1 MEIEQKIASS
11 DNQHYEK
18 IGKTVKCIEDETPFE
33 IPENWA
39 WCRLG
44 AIIEL
49 ISGQDQPPSG
59 YNDHQKGI
67 HYITGASNIENEK
80 IIINRWT
87 ESPKSIA
94 TNGDL
99 LITCKGT
106 VGTIALSNPIKK
118 PVNQA
123 FQPNLPVFSNK
134 QDDKPGY
141 VVNNHLSRTAVA
153 GSLKRP
159 T

>member
-59 YNDHQKGI
+59 YN
-67 HYITGASNIENEK
+67 
-80 IIINRWT
+80 
-87 ESPKSIA
+87 
-94 TNGDL
+94 
-99 LITCKGT
+99 GT
-106 VGTIALSNPIKK
+106 MALSNPIKK

-141 VVNNHLSRTAVA
+141 VVNNHLSKTAVA